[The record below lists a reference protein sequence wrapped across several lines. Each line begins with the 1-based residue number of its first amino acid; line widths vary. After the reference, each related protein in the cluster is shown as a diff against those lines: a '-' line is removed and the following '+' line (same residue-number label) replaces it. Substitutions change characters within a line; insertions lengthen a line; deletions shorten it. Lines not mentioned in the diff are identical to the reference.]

1 MSMKKFWRRRRTAPT
16 DPPKRENPAWN
27 DWCAAVLREVR
38 FQPDHKAIR
47 RELLAH
53 LEDGRADLERLGYDT
68 ALAERRSL
76 DAMGSAFVVGC
87 ALDSAHHPFWGWLW
101 RLTRWLML
109 ALLIAAVGITVKDS
123 GTVNDALRRTA
134 AQLQWTEPVAG
145 ADRVETEYATL
156 WLAPGE
162 ITEEGGVFQADLYV
176 WVEMHD
182 PFGYSPD
189 GLWRYLEVADDRG
202 AVLSYARREDGTW
215 PETGYWGYW
224 AGTGTSWTRYQETI
238 RLTLDHRPA
247 WAEITYPYGM
257 NDWTLRVEWEG
268 AA

>member
-134 AQLQWTEPVAG
+134 AQLQWTEPAAG

-257 NDWTLRVEWEG
+257 NDWTLRAEWEG

>member
-189 GLWRYLEVADDRG
+189 GLWWYLEVADDRG
-202 AVLSYARREDGTW
+202 AVLYYARREDGTW

-224 AGTGTSWTRYQETI
+224 EGTGTSWTRYQETI

-257 NDWTLRVEWEG
+257 NDWTLRAEWEG